1 MLEEVVL
8 RKRRTRK
15 YIQRLVSLAAI
26 KLESFALLDITQR
39 IVVIPYRSF
48 GTDILSRKVS
58 KELLP
63 NAA

>member
-8 RKRRTRK
+8 KKRRTRK
-15 YIQRLVSLAAI
+15 YIQGIVSLAAI

-39 IVVIPYRSF
+39 IVVIPYWSF
-48 GTDILSRKVS
+48 GTDIVSRKFS
-58 KELLP
+58 KELPP